1 MLCLK
6 RNVGETIILADGLI
20 TIMVTAVSGEA
31 ATIGIEASRDINIVR
46 GELCDTSLVGSE
58 VITQQV
64 RGETAE
70 EREHRLAMAELQ
82 TKKPGQLRHAK

>member
-20 TIMVTAVSGEA
+20 TIMVTAVSGES
-31 ATIGIEASRDINIVR
+31 ATIGIDAPRDINIVR
-46 GELCDTSLVGSE
+46 GELCEASLVGGE
-58 VITQQV
+58 VITQQF

-82 TKKPGQLRHAK
+82 SKKPGQLRHAK